1 MGTDPD
7 EEALSWAGETD
18 PSHVAAPKA
27 VVDAAAAT
35 SAGPSTAN
43 SALLVVFGIFAGVY
57 LLYAIGW
64 GIHAFTHS
72 VPVAG
77 VFPVIM
83 YQLGEFLAIVSPILW
98 AGAVWLLVKKPIWRV
113 LWLVVGVLLLAPWP
127 FIVGG

>member
-27 VVDAAAAT
+27 VVDAAAVRPAAT
-35 SAGPSTAN
+35 STAN
-43 SALLVVFGIFAGVY
+43 SALLIAFGVFAGVY

-77 VFPVIM
+77 VFPIIM
-83 YQLGEFLAIVSPILW
+83 YQFGEFLAIVSPILW
-98 AGAVWLLVKKPIWRV
+98 AGGVWLLVKKPVWRL
-113 LWLVVGVLLLAPWP
+113 LWLLLGVLLLAPWP